1 MCSYCYLLERSEGNK
16 LLVLFLIGSC
26 FFLVLFF
33 QKKINM
39 WFVMSLVES
48 KELWLDS
55 FLIVEIIC
63 QHLSCKGASGKTDP
77 MARALLAGVNVRPF

>member
-1 MCSYCYLLERSEGNK
+1 
-16 LLVLFLIGSC
+16 
-26 FFLVLFF
+26 
-33 QKKINM
+33 M

-63 QHLSCKGASGKTDP
+63 QRLSCKGASGKTDP
-77 MARALLAGVNVRPF
+77 MARALLAGVNVKSF

>member
-1 MCSYCYLLERSEGNK
+1 
-16 LLVLFLIGSC
+16 
-26 FFLVLFF
+26 
-33 QKKINM
+33 M

-63 QHLSCKGASGKTDP
+63 QRLSCKGASGKTDP